1 MRTNPTSLRS
11 KRHPVLAMPWLMIVT
26 VVSIS
31 LSSELR
37 STSARVFGQDQ
48 KNEIAWLSNE
58 ALSEHNS
65 LPISVMWRDAELK
78 DRLMR
83 FSQTQRVAIFLDR
96 RIDPSTIINLTS
108 NNVTTEQFLLEIA
121 KQTDIGICQIE
132 NVYYLGPKKT
142 ANSLASTTESLLKV
156 AGKFGKRTQIRWNK
170 NESLRTESVV
180 EPKQLLLEIA
190 KANDI
195 QIDGISEIPHDL
207 WTNLDLPDSSLA
219 CRISLLLAGFDKSFQ
234 FSGTGKTIEIVDFQ
248 PPTQVTSTIGDLSDA
263 PTVSKI
269 LRKEFKSLKFSTGRN
284 QISITGAPEL
294 VGLAKMRSI
303 EFQKPEM
310 VTGSTTTF
318 SLTTR
323 AARGAIFATAAQR
336 SKLKFSYDKN
346 NPAVSKALNEPVA
359 IQAVNVTLNRLLEMT
374 VQGSPLTF
382 KVTDTELM
390 VSLK

>member
-1 MRTNPTSLRS
+1 MRTDPTNLRS
-11 KRHPVLAMPWLMIVT
+11 RWHPVLAMPWVMIVT

-31 LSSELR
+31 FSTELSTT
-37 STSARVFGQDQ
+37 STRVFGQDQ
-48 KNEIAWLSNE
+48 KNEIAWLING

-121 KQTDIGICQIE
+121 QQIDVGICQIE

-142 ANSLASTTESLLKV
+142 ANSLASTNESLLKS

-180 EPKQLLLEIA
+180 EPKQLLIEIA

-195 QIDGISEIPHDL
+195 QIDGINGIPHDL
-207 WTNLDLPDSSLA
+207 WTRLNLPASSLA

-248 PPTQVTSTIGDLSDA
+248 SPPQVTSTIGDLSDA
-263 PTVSKI
+263 PAVSKI
-269 LRKEFKSLKFSTGRN
+269 LRNEFKSLKFSTVRN
-284 QISITGAPEL
+284 QISITGAPDL
-294 VGLAKMRSI
+294 VGPARMRSI

-336 SKLKFSYDKN
+336 SKLKFSYDKS
-346 NPAVSKALNEPVA
+346 NPAIAKALTEPVA
-359 IQAVNVTLNRLLEMT
+359 IQAVNVTLNQLLKMT

-382 KVTDTELM
+382 TVSDTELT